1 MPLEMSLKAPKSIA
15 HVRHLSRKDSGH
27 LPSESPLAN
36 ATPEESV
43 ADLATALAHTRR
55 LMASRPDMG
64 AQQAIEILKAVP
76 GHPEALLLL
85 GLACRL
91 RGDLARARE
100 ILVPLADAQPRAAA
114 VQYEA
119 GLVLGALG
127 ETPQAIARLDEA
139 SRLDPAGP
147 HIWRAL
153 GDQLTRIG
161 DTPAADKAYAR
172 GIEASVHD
180 PHLMEAA
187 KALADDKL
195 AVVERL
201 LGDYLSAHPT
211 DVTAMRILAEA
222 GTRQGRYAEVEVL
235 LSQCL
240 DLAPSFVAARYNYA
254 LVLYRQNKAAEA
266 LPQVEALLAGD
277 AQDPSYRNLYAACLG
292 LIGEYARSIEVYR
305 RVLADFPIQP
315 KIWLSY
321 GHALKTAGLQDD
333 AIAAY
338 RRALDLAPQL
348 GEAYWSLANLKTVR
362 FEAAEIAVMNA
373 QVARADLSR
382 DDHLHMHF
390 ALGKALEDAGDYA
403 ASFDHYARGAA
414 LRLVEVPYDAEETT
428 ARSERSKALFTRA
441 FFAARADHGADAS
454 DPIFVV
460 GLPRS
465 GSTLV
470 EQILASH
477 SQVEGTMELPDL
489 DVIAMRLGYRG
500 RKLDAAAYGETL
512 AALDADQLRALGEDY
527 LQRTRIQ
534 RKTGRPLF
542 IDKMPNNFQHIGL
555 IRLIL
560 PRARIIDARRHP
572 MAACFSAFKQ
582 HFARG
587 QNFSY
592 ALEDLG
598 RYYRD
603 YVSLMDHF
611 DEVLPGRIHRV
622 IYESLVEDPE
632 AEVRRMLDY
641 CQLGFEPECLKFYE
655 NDRAVR
661 TASSE
666 QVRKPIFREGL
677 DQWRRYETWL
687 DPLKASLGPVIE
699 TYADAATA
707 RT

>member
-1 MPLEMSLKAPKSIA
+1 
-15 HVRHLSRKDSGH
+15 
-27 LPSESPLAN
+27 LAN
-36 ATPEESV
+36 TPPEDSV
-43 ADLATALAHTRR
+43 GDLATALAHTRR
-55 LMASRPDMG
+55 LMASRPDLG
-64 AQQAIEILKAVP
+64 ARQASEILEAVP

-91 RGDLARARE
+91 RGDLARSRE
-100 ILVPLADAQPRAAA
+100 ILSPLAAAQPRAAA

-127 ETPQAIARLDEA
+127 ETPQAIARLTEA
-139 SRLDPAGP
+139 ARLDPAGP

-161 DTPAADKAYAR
+161 DAPAADRAYAR

-180 PHLMEAA
+180 PHLREAA

-222 GTRQGRYAEVEVL
+222 GTRQGRYAEVETL
-235 LSQCL
+235 LSRCL

-266 LPQVEALLAGD
+266 LPQIETLLAGD
-277 AQDPSYRNLYAACLG
+277 ADDPSYRNLYAACLG
-292 LIGEYARSIEVYR
+292 LVGEYARSIEVYR
-305 RVLADFPIQP
+305 GVLADFPIQP

-321 GHALKTAGLQDD
+321 GHALKTAGRQEE

-338 RRALDLAPQL
+338 RRALDLAPEL
-348 GEAYWSLANLKTVR
+348 GEAYWSLANLKTVH
-362 FEAAEIAVMNA
+362 FAAAEIAVMNN
-373 QVARADLSR
+373 QLARADLGR
-382 DDHLHMHF
+382 EDQLHLHF

-403 ASFDHYARGAA
+403 ASFDHYAQGAA
-414 LRLVEVPYDAEETT
+414 LRLAEIPYDADETT
-428 ARSERSKALFTRA
+428 ARGERSKALFTRA
-441 FFAARADHGADAS
+441 FFAARADCGADAP
-454 DPIFVV
+454 DPIFIV

-500 RKLDAAAYGETL
+500 RKLDTESYGEAL
-512 AALDADQLRALGEDY
+512 AALDAGQLRALGEDY

-542 IDKMPNNFQHIGL
+542 IDKMPNNFQHVGL
-555 IRLIL
+555 IQLIL
-560 PRARIIDARRHP
+560 PRAKIIDARRHP

-603 YVSLMDHF
+603 YVRLIDHF
-611 DEVLPGRIHRV
+611 DQVLPGRIHRV
-622 IYESLVEDPE
+622 IYESLVENPE
-632 AEVRRMLDY
+632 AEVRKLLDY

-687 DPLKASLGPVIE
+687 YPLKASLGPVIE
-699 TYADAATA
+699 SYADAPTA
-707 RT
+707 RP

>member
-1 MPLEMSLKAPKSIA
+1 MPLDMSRKAPNQIA

-43 ADLATALAHTRR
+43 GDLATALAHTRR

-222 GTRQGRYAEVEVL
+222 GTRQGRYAEVEAL

-266 LPQVEALLAGD
+266 LPQIEALLADD
-277 AQDPSYRNLYAACLG
+277 AEDPSYRNLYAACLG

-321 GHALKTAGLQDD
+321 GHALKTAGLQED

-362 FEAAEIAVMNA
+362 FATAEIAVMNA
-373 QVARADLSR
+373 QLARADLSR
-382 DDHLHMHF
+382 DDQLHMHF

-428 ARSERSKALFTRA
+428 ARSERNKALFTRA
-441 FFAARADHGADAS
+441 FFAARADQGADAP
-454 DPIFVV
+454 DPVFVV

-500 RKLDAAAYGETL
+500 RKPDAAAYGEAL
-512 AALDADQLRALGEDY
+512 AVLDAEQLRALGEDY

-555 IRLIL
+555 IQLIL

-611 DEVLPGRIHRV
+611 DQVLPGRIHRV

-699 TYADAATA
+699 TYADAAAA

>member
-1 MPLEMSLKAPKSIA
+1 M
-15 HVRHLSRKDSGH
+15 
-27 LPSESPLAN
+27 AN
-36 ATPEESV
+36 ANHDESV
-43 ADLATALAHTRR
+43 GDIATALAHTRK
-55 LMASRPDMG
+55 LMASRPDLG
-64 AQQAIEILKAVP
+64 AQQAVEILKAVP

-91 RGDLARARE
+91 RGDLARARD
-100 ILVPLADAQPRAAA
+100 ILIPLADAQPRAAA

-127 ETPQAIARLDEA
+127 EASQAIARLSEA
-139 SRLDPAGP
+139 GRLDPAGP

-153 GDQLTRIG
+153 GDQFTRVG
-161 DTPAADKAYAR
+161 DARAADRAYAR

-180 PHLMEAA
+180 PHLRDAA

-195 AVVERL
+195 AVVEHL
-201 LGDYLSAHPT
+201 LGDYLSSHPT

-222 GTRQGRYAEVEVL
+222 GTRQGRYAEVEAL

-266 LPQVEALLAGD
+266 LTQIETLLAGD
-277 AQDPSYRNLYAACLG
+277 AEDPSYRNLYAACLG
-292 LIGEYARSIEVYR
+292 LVGEYARSIEVYR
-305 RVLADFPIQP
+305 QVLADFPIQP

-321 GHALKTAGLQDD
+321 GHALKTAGRQED

-348 GEAYWSLANLKTVR
+348 GEAYWSLANLKTVH
-362 FEAAEIAVMNA
+362 FEAGEIAAMNDHLA
-373 QVARADLSR
+373 GADLDR
-382 DDHLHMHF
+382 EDRLHLHF
-390 ALGKALEDAGDYA
+390 ALGKALEDAGHYA
-403 ASFDHYARGAA
+403 ASFAHYAQGAA
-414 LRLVEVPYDAEETT
+414 LRLAEIPYDAEETT
-428 ARSERSKALFTRA
+428 ARGERSQALFTRS
-441 FFAARADHGADAS
+441 FFTTRAGYGADAP
-454 DPIFVV
+454 DPIFIV

-489 DVIAMRLGYRG
+489 DIIAMRLGYRG
-500 RKLDAAAYGETL
+500 RKPDAAAYGETL

-527 LQRTRIQ
+527 LRRTRIQ
-534 RKTGRPLF
+534 RKTDRPLF
-542 IDKMPNNFQHIGL
+542 IDKMPNNFQHVGL
-555 IRLIL
+555 IQLIL

-603 YVSLMDHF
+603 YVGLMDHF
-611 DEVLPGRIHRV
+611 DQVLPGRIHRV
-622 IYESLVEDPE
+622 IYEAMVEDPE
-632 AEVRRMLDY
+632 AEVRRLLDY
-641 CQLGFEPECLKFYE
+641 CQLGFEPGCLKFYE

-677 DQWRRYETWL
+677 DQWRHYEAWL
-687 DPLKASLGPVIE
+687 DPLKASLGTVIE
-699 TYADAATA
+699 SYAKGPATN
-707 RT
+707 R